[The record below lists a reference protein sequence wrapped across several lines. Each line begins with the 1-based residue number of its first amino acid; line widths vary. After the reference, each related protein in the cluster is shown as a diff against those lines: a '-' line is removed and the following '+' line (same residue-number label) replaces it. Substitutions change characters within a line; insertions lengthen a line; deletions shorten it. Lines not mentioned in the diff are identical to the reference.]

1 MNVFGNYYHCYDYH
15 NTTIITCLKFEK
27 NGIEKII
34 FIIGEHHSSCDK
46 INHSKCSLLCINAFE
61 HSECTGIMMFLDH
74 AQFRRKVVLYLRFV
88 MILDELKLFRNRQ
101 KRLIH
106 DVP

>member
-1 MNVFGNYYHCYDYH
+1 M
-15 NTTIITCLKFEK
+15 
-27 NGIEKII
+27 
-34 FIIGEHHSSCDK
+34 GEHHSSCDK